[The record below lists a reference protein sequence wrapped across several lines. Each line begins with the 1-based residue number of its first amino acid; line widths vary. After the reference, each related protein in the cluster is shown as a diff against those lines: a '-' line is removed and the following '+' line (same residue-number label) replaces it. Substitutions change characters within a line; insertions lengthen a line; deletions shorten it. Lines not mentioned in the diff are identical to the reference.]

1 MRLSRTFLGGTL
13 LLGLSLP
20 GLSGALADH
29 PKSASA
35 ASVDDEAGHTGSVVE
50 TAAGC
55 DILVLWFTKRADLDF
70 HRAQVRVRGAPTW
83 SYLVDSRFS
92 RGWPWGYVPQNPC
105 LLYGCLTNGVVWNWK
120 HELKQKRCDLNRR
133 YRFKIVGLENIV
145 GGGSNEPYVGVERW
159 LYFPSKAGWTKKTHI
174 DVGYLDLCL
183 RDGTK
188 CSRPYYPTGPTP
200 VLSKK

>member
-1 MRLSRTFLGGTL
+1 MRLSLTVFGGFS
-13 LLGLSLP
+13 LLGLTLP
-20 GLSGALADH
+20 GLSGALVDH
-29 PKSASA
+29 PE
-35 ASVDDEAGHTGSVVE
+35 SVSEPNPKAEADLVGDALE
-50 TAAGC
+50 TAEGC
-55 DILVLWFTKRADLDF
+55 DVLILWYSKRAELDF
-70 HRAQVRVRGAPTW
+70 HRAQVRVRGAPNW
-83 SYLVDSRFS
+83 AYIVADRFS
-92 RGWPWGYVPQNPC
+92 RWWPLGFVPQNPC
-105 LLYGCLTNGVVWNWK
+105 LLYGCLTNGVLWNWK
-120 HELKQKRCDLNRR
+120 HELKRKRCDLNRR

-159 LYFPSKAGWTKKTHI
+159 VYFPSKTGWTKKTHI